1 VAPRSNCPVIV
12 MRPAAARLRGG
23 GSEGESD
30 EKLKEVG
37 DAGIDMGDQA
47 LSIET
52 M

>member
-30 EKLKEVG
+30 EKLKEMG
-37 DAGIDMGDQA
+37 DAEIDMGDQA